1 MTDKM
6 KKLYEEISKLEE
18 PVDDY
23 PKDV

>member
-18 PVDDY
+18 PVDEY